1 MVVNNFSL
9 CKVFFS
15 VLWRLRKPF
24 QQIYH
29 TLKPSPF
36 RLFKNKNTHKI
47 NIRKVRG
54 GGVLSLKKGIAVTA
68 LIIFG
73 IYAVQSVGSNPR
85 AKDLISRL
93 TREKSLTWSDKETET
108 SPTDDEDSTKA
119 ASTNSET
126 MLESL
131 PPFPS
136 EVEVPETEAP
146 APAESPAVLPTTIE
160 GGMVISNDTSYELD
174 LGSLVSAGTSVKLA
188 ADGPQILIIHT
199 HGSEAYTPD
208 KTDSYEVSDTSR
220 TQDTEHSIIRV
231 GDELASCFE
240 SYGLSVIHDRSI
252 YDYPSYTG
260 SYTKSQAAV
269 ESYLKKYPSISVV
282 LDVHRDAIGDND
294 VVYKTVAES
303 GGKPCAQF
311 MLLVGTG
318 ENGLEHPNWRENL
331 KFALYLQSAV
341 VAKYPSLPRPISLK
355 KERYNQ
361 NLSTGYLILE
371 VGSSGNTLSEAL
383 NAVRLFADASA
394 PALKELRQGAN

>member
-1 MVVNNFSL
+1 MSL
-9 CKVFFS
+9 
-15 VLWRLRKPF
+15 R
-24 QQIYH
+24 
-29 TLKPSPF
+29 
-36 RLFKNKNTHKI
+36 
-47 NIRKVRG
+47 
-54 GGVLSLKKGIAVTA
+54 KGIAVTA

-73 IYAVQSVGSNPR
+73 IYAVQTVGADPR
-85 AKDLISRL
+85 TKDLISRFAGESGL
-93 TREKSLTWSDKETET
+93 TQIGTKSHS
-108 SPTDDEDSTKA
+108 SSSGGGNADSSKA
-119 ASTNSET
+119 VQTNSELT
-126 MLESL
+126 LESL

-136 EVEVPETEAP
+136 EVEVPETEP
-146 APAESPAVLPTTIE
+146 PEPKESAAVLPTTIE

-174 LGSLVSAGTSVKLA
+174 LGNLISDGTSVKLKQ
-188 ADGPQILIIHT
+188 DGPQILIIHT

-208 KTDSYEVSDTSR
+208 KIDSYEVSDTFR
-220 TQDTEHSIIRV
+220 TEDTEHSVIRV

-260 SYTKSQAAV
+260 SYAKSQAAV

-294 VVYKTVAES
+294 VVYKTVAEAD
-303 GGKPCAQF
+303 GKPCAQF
-311 MLLVGTG
+311 MMLVGTG
-318 ENGLEHPNWRENL
+318 ENGLEHPNWQENL

-341 VAKYPSLPRPISLK
+341 VAKYPSLPRPIALK

-383 NAVRLFADASA
+383 NAVRLFADAAA
-394 PALKELRQGAN
+394 PALKELSKGSN